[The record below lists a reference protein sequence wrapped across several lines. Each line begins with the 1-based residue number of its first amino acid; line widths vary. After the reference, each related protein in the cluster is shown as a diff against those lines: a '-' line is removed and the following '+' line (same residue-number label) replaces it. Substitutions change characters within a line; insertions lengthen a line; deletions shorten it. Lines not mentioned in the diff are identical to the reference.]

1 MVPVRKCL
9 TLLAHIWQSTSSTCS
24 SKLCM
29 LSFLQHYKFESLCCD
44 VFNFTWMLN
53 CCFYRKRSVKCFR
66 AYLSMEFHA
75 GEFSSSDD
83 SIPEPVVVEVWPLP
97 GTGHGTLTAPQ
108 RHIIMEATHCSAATR
123 KRSGRSARTLSICGP
138 VDGQEAAR
146 DMAEGFILDRA
157 HRNHYNYEKRINQ
170 HKFINRFGKC
180 TLSRHGWNFE

>member
-9 TLLAHIWQSTSSTCS
+9 TLLAHIWQSTNSTCS

-66 AYLSMEFHA
+66 AYLSMEFYA
-75 GEFSSSDD
+75 GQVSSSED
-83 SIPEPVVVEVWPLP
+83 SIPELELATGPWPLP
-97 GTGHGTLTAPQ
+97 GTGHGTITAAQ
-108 RHIIMEATHCSAATR
+108 RAEIKAATGCSAACR
-123 KRSGRSARTLSICGP
+123 KRPGRRFRTLTVVGP
-138 VDGQEAAR
+138 VPGQDAAR
-146 DMAEGFILDRA
+146 AMAERFILDRA

-170 HKFINRFGKC
+170 HKFIKVYIYIYI
-180 TLSRHGWNFE
+180 